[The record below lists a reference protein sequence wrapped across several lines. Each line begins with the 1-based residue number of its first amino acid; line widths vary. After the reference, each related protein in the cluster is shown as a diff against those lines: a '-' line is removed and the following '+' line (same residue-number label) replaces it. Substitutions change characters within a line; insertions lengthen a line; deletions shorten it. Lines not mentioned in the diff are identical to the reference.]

1 MHPASDMSG
10 FTSIDEQPD
19 PSFYVDLMVAADDL
33 PFMQDVE
40 ALAMAALR
48 LEPGHR
54 VLDVGCGTGED
65 TRRLA
70 AIVGPGG
77 TAMGVDV
84 SKAMIEAARA
94 RSVGTGLPVTF
105 DVVDGAE
112 LPFPDNSFDAVR
124 AERVLI
130 HCPDP
135 QRVLEEMVRVLR
147 PGGRIVAI
155 DVDFD
160 LCTLDLP
167 DLNLARRALNAMTD
181 SMASGTIGRQLV
193 RRFRTLGLTEPT
205 FDCRFVLM
213 PQEFLSQL
221 IPGSL
226 EGAVADGRLSR
237 EEADDYWKACEAEF
251 AAGGLFSG
259 FPFFMVGGTKP

>member
-1 MHPASDMSG
+1 MSG
-10 FTSIDEQPD
+10 FTSIDEQAD
-19 PSFYVDLMVAADDL
+19 PGFYVDLMLMADNL
-33 PFMQDVE
+33 PNIQDIE
-40 ALAMAALR
+40 ALAVAALR

-70 AIVGPGG
+70 ALVGPGG

-84 SKAMIEAARA
+84 SKAMVEVARA
-94 RSVGTGLPVTF
+94 RSVGHGLPATF

-135 QRVLEEMVRVLR
+135 QAVLAEMVRVLR

-160 LCTLDLP
+160 LCVLDLP
-167 DLNLARRALNAMTD
+167 DLALTRRTISAMSD

-193 RRFRTLGLTEPT
+193 RRFRALGLTEPA
-205 FDCRFVLM
+205 FDCRFVPM
-213 PQEFLSQL
+213 SQEFLSHL

-226 EGAVADGRLSR
+226 EGAVADGLLDRAT
-237 EEADDYWKACEAEF
+237 ADACWQACEAEF

-259 FPFFMVGGTKP
+259 FPFFMVAGTKP